1 MTIRHKQRLLIVL
14 SLALLLLAGWGYWY
28 LTDDSLKQKTL
39 ADGTE
44 VFYFRGSSF
53 DTASGFPDNRLI
65 ESVDGEFYVRTTAND
80 QPLILH
86 TKLLEITVTGESGLR
101 ILANADKNGERVDVL
116 YGQVHTEKRYESP
129 VQERVDMVGGQ
140 MMMINITIDFVE
152 KEVLHDDEVPE
163 WILTV
168 EPEGI
173 QRPSTEGNE

>member
-1 MTIRHKQRLLIVL
+1 MNNRSKYYQRVFIA
-14 SLALLLLAGWGYWY
+14 LALLAIGAAGYWY
-28 LTDDSLKQKTL
+28 LTDDSLKVKSL

-44 VFYFRGSSF
+44 IFYFRGSSF
-53 DTASGFPDNRLI
+53 DTARGFPENRLI

-116 YGQVHTEKRYESP
+116 YGQAHTEKRYDSP

>member
-1 MTIRHKQRLLIVL
+1 MNNRSKYYQRTLITLV
-14 SLALLLLAGWGYWY
+14 LLAIGAVGYWY

-116 YGQVHTEKRYESP
+116 YGQVHTEKRYDSP

-163 WILTV
+163 WILAI
-168 EPEGI
+168 EPQGI
-173 QRPSTEGNE
+173 QRPSTEVNE